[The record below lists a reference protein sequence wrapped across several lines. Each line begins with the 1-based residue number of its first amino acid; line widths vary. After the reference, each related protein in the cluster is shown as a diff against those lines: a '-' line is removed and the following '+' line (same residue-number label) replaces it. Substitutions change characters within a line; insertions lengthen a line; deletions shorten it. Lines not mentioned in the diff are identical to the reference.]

1 MIIIFSCSDTSTPS
15 FKRPIYLQIMVD
27 VRIIGKCPLFALL
40 LMDGCVSR
48 IHSMGKWEKKFSFP
62 SSYKKYCTAKIY
74 VETFRVQSFYF
85 INLAHITKNGR
96 MNFLLIFAT
105 VCTTRVYTA
114 LLLLLPISTIA
125 EWNSLKFQ
133 VITRLAAVLPGCWM
147 CDVRVS
153 IWAIFSHSSKC
164 SDEGRRILKWNSWKF
179 TRLDNYRNL

>member
-1 MIIIFSCSDTSTPS
+1 MILFFFSPDISTPS
-15 FKRPIYLQIMVD
+15 FKRPIYLQIMAD

-62 SSYKKYCTAKIY
+62 SSYRKYCTAKIY

-85 INLAHITKNGR
+85 INLAHIIKNGR

-147 CDVRVS
+147 S
-153 IWAIFSHSSKC
+153 TLGFLFEQFSL
-164 SDEGRRILKWNSWKF
+164 IP
-179 TRLDNYRNL
+179 RNAPTMRGGGEF